1 MSIYDRNWHIT
12 ERERESGKMEGD
24 ESEREIGK
32 MEGDVCV
39 RERERERGMEG
50 LA

>member
-1 MSIYDRNWHIT
+1 
-12 ERERESGKMEGD
+12 MEGD

-39 RERERERGMEG
+39 CERERERGMEG

>member
-1 MSIYDRNWHIT
+1 
-12 ERERESGKMEGD
+12 MEGD

-39 RERERERGMEG
+39 CEREREEWKALHDFRRII
-50 LA
+50 L